1 MADTATARQEVV
13 KCENEIKSIKSALR
27 TITTSSSDSSSSTS
41 NTLEILLVKVEGL
54 PDTARPNL
62 TVQLSSPIE
71 EGTLSATNKK
81 ISFNGVETAVATL
94 VVSAK
99 DADIPLGS
107 SAPHDVKP
115 LCTLDPMNMKDTYE
129 TELPVAI
136 VGDDKASSSGSGSA
150 VTPVCTV
157 TLKVTYKPS
166 PKDQR
171 EELYE
176 MLNKVSRR
184 KAEALENL
192 RKASV
197 QASKDQSG
205 SGPSSSAV
213 TKSQAVKS
221 GFLNSKTKKSEESTL
236 QKLYEKTIGPN
247 SLLRLG
253 ATIAFAFKD
262 YIVFFGAVGFM
273 HFKGQLL
280 ALPPPV

>member
-1 MADTATARQEVV
+1 MTDTATARQEVV
-13 KCENEIKSIKSALR
+13 NCENEIKSIKSALR
-27 TITTSSSDSSSSTS
+27 TITSSSDSSSSSSTS
-41 NTLEILLVKVEGL
+41 NTLEIVLVKVEGL

-71 EGTLSATNKK
+71 EGTLSATSDK

-115 LCTLDPMNMKDTYE
+115 LCTLDPMNMKETYE

-197 QASKDQSG
+197 QASKDQS
-205 SGPSSSAV
+205 SAV
-213 TKSQAVKS
+213 AKSQAVKS
-221 GFLNSKTKKSEESTL
+221 GFLNSKPKKAEESTL

>member
-1 MADTATARQEVV
+1 MTDTATARQEVV
-13 KCENEIKSIKSALR
+13 NCENEIKSIKSALR
-27 TITTSSSDSSSSTS
+27 TITSSSDSSSSSSTS
-41 NTLEILLVKVEGL
+41 NTLEIVLVKVEGL

-71 EGTLSATNKK
+71 EGTLSATSDK

-197 QASKDQSG
+197 QASKDQS
-205 SGPSSSAV
+205 SAV
-213 TKSQAVKS
+213 AKSQAVKS
-221 GFLNSKTKKSEESTL
+221 GFLNSKPKKAEESTL